1 MQALRDRLQQLE
13 DPTGWEIWETWKASE
28 PELREELASLNAT
41 KQEKEKQSREALAG
55 LKLRKKAL
63 TALKEDVLALQNEYK
78 NYVKAVEQSFKESGL
93 LDMKLVVNVFEK
105 VLENSLS
112 EKKTT
117 ILETLSSTDFTN
129 KKTISELHTTVKTA
143 LSLLNDQNQEKLRE
157 IIQGELQDFHKSSNE
172 IFRSNLWSELQK
184 QGVPMKKLSETP
196 NYQDFLQ
203 RLTKIFEFSC
213 DLDLLLHG
221 NHQESIG
228 NLIHV
233 SFGKLSNHCVDM
245 VDSEKEKDSD
255 FEWILMSAHEWA
267 KHLKEVIEKAVEK
280 LEIDEKLKEK
290 TGEIFNEKF
299 VEFVGTITKR
309 FVRKNLEDPMIFS
322 KLATLLRRFE
332 EKCDFDLTDKDL
344 FEPLYEPEFMS
355 KWISLEVELFSLSIK
370 QLLRTPDCFKPLDAI
385 SIGSKSEQWASE
397 ITVFFEQWICRV
409 DKDVSSLGNSEIQCT
424 FYECLHALMLDL
436 CSKIHVMAKRL
447 YEQPSWSNNVY
458 LVMNSIWEL
467 RRIVQTLT
475 VTWPVS
481 SFEVEK
487 AYDEEWKRLSG
498 MIVEYLNTLVN
509 SMDQDIRSSYSAS
522 GEKIKCINDYF
533 YHILKCLKNVT
544 IKASRPSRSPLLNVL
559 TEQLF
564 KNLQGKFEKWK
575 SCCSVDTL
583 GRFYDHIYSNIL
595 PQLDY
600 FHQQNEWTRG
610 DEARTAICH
619 LDALMKVAA
628 NRDPSGELVRTAF
641 RSIDEEQV
649 VKILGEL
656 GYHSTSD
663 HAFQDYQI
671 LAENWHKIEEKGYGY
686 GKD

>member
-13 DPTGWEIWETWKASE
+13 EPTGWEIWETWKASE

-63 TALKEDVLALQNEYK
+63 TALKEDVQALQNEYK
-78 NYVKAVEQSFKESGL
+78 NYIKAVEQSFKESGL
-93 LDMKLVVNVFEK
+93 LDMKQVVNVFEK
-105 VLENSLS
+105 VFEDSLS
-112 EKKTT
+112 EKKIT

-129 KKTISELHTTVKTA
+129 KKSISELHTTVKTV

-157 IIQGELQDFHKSSNE
+157 IIQGELQEFHKSANE

-184 QGVPMKKLSETP
+184 QGVPMKKLSETS

-221 NHQESIG
+221 NHQKSIG

-267 KHLKEVIEKAVEK
+267 KNLKEVIEKAVEK

-299 VEFVGTITKR
+299 VEFVGKITKR

-344 FEPLYEPEFMS
+344 FEPLYEPEVMS
-355 KWISLEVELFSLSIK
+355 KWIFLEVELFSLSIK

-385 SIGSKSEQWASE
+385 SIGSNSEQWASE

-409 DKDVSSLGNSEIQCT
+409 DKDVSSIGNSEIQCT

-467 RRIVQTLT
+467 RRIVQLDIETRRNPRFPRLPPILPPNLVENPFVSIGLNEYRQPT
-475 VTWPVS
+475 VSHPAASTHRNS
-481 SFEVEK
+481 REK
-487 AYDEEWKRLSG
+487 HLQADL
-498 MIVEYLNTLVN
+498 
-509 SMDQDIRSSYSAS
+509 DPSAEGCS
-522 GEKIKCINDYF
+522 TENMLLRWSVLLGEHARTKPR
-533 YHILKCLKNVT
+533 T
-544 IKASRPSRSPLLNVL
+544 
-559 TEQLF
+559 
-564 KNLQGKFEKWK
+564 
-575 SCCSVDTL
+575 VDTL

-649 VKILGEL
+649 VKIFGEL